1 LKNNI
6 LKIEFK
12 KYNLEDMIIE
22 FKKTRKILYDK
33 RDDMISYGGVFIGIL
48 FLISGVLYL
57 NPPVKKVADNVI
69 FGEHAVMAAFL
80 MILGIL
86 VIVAALKE
94 KIISKT
100 PLASIYTE
108 MKAVETEK
116 DKKDKKNNIE

>member
-1 LKNNI
+1 
-6 LKIEFK
+6 
-12 KYNLEDMIIE
+12 MIIE